1 MIGDMVFFLMI
12 FWKVFD
18 NILNIVLF
26 LYIYIKINKL
36 IFKFME
42 IVFDGL
48 KWFYFINYIMYN
60 DFCDL
65 LFVKKNILRMILMR
79 KWK

>member
-12 FWKVFD
+12 FLKVFD

>member
-12 FWKVFD
+12 FLKVFD

-65 LFVKKNILRMILMR
+65 LFVKKNILRMILIR

>member
-12 FWKVFD
+12 FLKVFD

-65 LFVKKNILRMILMR
+65 LFVKKYILRMILIR